1 MSDLDSQV
9 KTSLLSKLLKWKVMR
24 NIKELQLLG
33 TSLKTLT
40 EMTTAFIFLRVDP
53 VILISLLF
61 ISY

>member
-1 MSDLDSQV
+1 
-9 KTSLLSKLLKWKVMR
+9 MR

-61 ISY
+61 ISC

>member
-1 MSDLDSQV
+1 
-9 KTSLLSKLLKWKVMR
+9 MR

-53 VILISLLF
+53 VILISLSF
-61 ISY
+61 ISC